1 MEHYILK
8 TGYLIDEA
16 LEHVLAALMPAN
28 RLVCKVML
36 HTGLRVG
43 DVVSLPKSK
52 VKQNFT
58 ICEQKTGKSR
68 RCGLPQALRAEILEQ
83 AGESAWA
90 FPSPRDPTRHRSREA
105 VWKDIKR
112 AQRAF
117 RLPVNIGTH
126 SMRKIYAVNLMKKF
140 GDVERV
146 RRALN
151 HDNDAVT
158 MLYACADM
166 IAAPAQRRKKT

>member
-1 MEHYILK
+1 MK

-58 ICEQKTGKSR
+58 IREQKLESRGAAVCLR
-68 RCGLPQALRAEILEQ
+68 RCARKFWNKLVK
-83 AGESAWA
+83 A
-90 FPSPRDPTRHRSREA
+90 FGRFRRRETRRG
-105 VWKDIKR
+105 
-112 AQRAF
+112 
-117 RLPVNIGTH
+117 IG
-126 SMRKIYAVNLMKKF
+126 
-140 GDVERV
+140 RV
-146 RRALN
+146 RRFGKISSERSEL
-151 HDNDAVT
+151 
-158 MLYACADM
+158 LGCL
-166 IAAPAQRRKKT
+166 